1 MTEDDWEV
9 FKQEILNYCR
19 QNLAKIDAYI
29 PSPFV
34 SKYVLDQVAFNQ
46 IFLLIRNHF
55 RSPLPSLSY
64 PTWEV

>member
-34 SKYVLDQVAFNQ
+34 SKFMLDQVASTIYFFIDQKSEN
-46 IFLLIRNHF
+46 ILGDLRLLFYI
-55 RSPLPSLSY
+55 
-64 PTWEV
+64 